1 VTDRRITDEFTYPIL
16 DVDGKLIATKHR
28 NEFDDGQ
35 KSFWFVRPNGA
46 TGLDGLDAKSLPLYG
61 TEELR
66 DTDRRQG
73 TVVIVEGEKAKEAGD
88 TFKLPLVFLATV
100 NGANSTPNAMSL
112 APLKSCKFIILWPDA
127 DDVGRKHMQDIAK
140 ALYTMGVACA
150 IVDTN
155 NLPDKSD
162 AADVD
167 ASIAKNLIA
176 NAVLYQPEQR
186 VGTPK
191 VFSVVAISDLF
202 TAEIDRIAASRITG
216 QRASLTWG
224 DEFGGLNKLMD
235 GLQAGL
241 YCLHGQPGTGKSAFA
256 LQVAAQ
262 VDAPALY
269 VSAEMSAKELIRRM
283 AARITRTPRRKL
295 MSGMLDPAEEMEL
308 LRRTME
314 VVGKIRIVD
323 AASEPADVPFIVEQV
338 REMREQDPD
347 KHMLVIIDSLHSWVG
362 GITADEQDVKEYE
375 AIGDGIRALRSL
387 SDKYNIPVLFL
398 AERNRMSM
406 KEGGLSA
413 VAGSRAAE
421 YRSDVVMSL
430 DWVEYDKDDKTD
442 HSNDPVREVTLMVHK
457 NRFGPN
463 GARIGYMFTGDTQSF
478 SEY

>member
-1 VTDRRITDEFTYPIL
+1 MNDRKVVAEYTYPVK
-16 DVDGKLIATKHR
+16 DMDGNVVAIHHR
-28 NEFDDGQ
+28 NDFSDGQ
-35 KSFWFVRPNGA
+35 KTMWWSRTNGA
-46 TGLDGLDAKSLPLYG
+46 TGLDGMDVKSLPLYG
-61 TEELR
+61 TEALR
-66 DTDRRQG
+66 SDRKE
-73 TVVIVEGEKAKEAGD
+73 VVIVEGEKAQEAGVD
-88 TFKLPLVFLATV
+88 TDLPFIWLGTTG
-100 NGANSTPNAMSL
+100 GANSTPNAIAL
-112 APLKSCKFIILWPDA
+112 APLKGKTIVLWPDA
-127 DDVGRKHMQDIAK
+127 DDIGRKHMQDIAK
-140 ALYTMGVACA
+140 VLYTMGIVVA
-150 IVDTN
+150 IVDTA
-155 NLPDKSD
+155 NLPDGSD
-162 AADVD
+162 MADLD
-167 ASIAKNLIA
+167 ANLASTLIA
-176 NAVLYQPEQR
+176 NAVLYAPTQR
-186 VGTPK
+186 VGVPK
-191 VFSVVAISDLF
+191 VFGHADVVGLF
-202 TAEIDRIAASRITG
+202 TAEIDRIAASRSTG

-224 DEFGGLNKLMD
+224 DDFGGLNKLMD

-256 LQVAAQ
+256 LQVAAE

-295 MSGMLDPAEEMEL
+295 MSGTLDPAEEMEL

-347 KHMLVIIDSLHSWVG
+347 KHMFVIIDSLHSWVG
-362 GITADEQDVKEYE
+362 GIAADEQDVTEYE

-430 DWVEYDKDDKTD
+430 DWVEYKDDDAD
-442 HSNDPVREVTLMVHK
+442 HSADPVREVTLAVHK

-463 GARIGYMFTGDTQSF
+463 GARLGYMFVGDTQSF
-478 SEY
+478 SEM

>member
-1 VTDRRITDEFTYPIL
+1 MNERKIVGSWEYPIK
-16 DVDGKLIATKHR
+16 DVDGALVATKHR
-28 NEFDDGQ
+28 NEFDDGN
-35 KSFWFVRPNGA
+35 KTFWFVRPNGA

-61 TEELR
+61 TEALR
-66 DTDRRQG
+66 SDRKD
-73 TVVIVEGEKAKEAGD
+73 VVIVEGEKAQEAGV
-88 TFKLPLVFLATV
+88 TFDLPFIWLATV
-100 NGANSTPNAMSL
+100 NGANSTPNAMAL
-112 APLKSCKFIILWPDA
+112 APLKGKRVILWPDA
-127 DDVGRKHMQDIAK
+127 DDVGLLHMQQIAK
-140 ALYTMGVACA
+140 ALYTMGVPCS
-150 IVDTN
+150 IIQTRH
-155 NLPDKSD
+155 LPDKTD
-162 AADVD
+162 AADCD
-167 ASIAKNLIA
+167 TNIASDLIA
-176 NAVLYQPEQR
+176 GAVPYQPEQR
-186 VGTPK
+186 AGNPK
-191 VFSVVAISDLF
+191 VFGAVSISDLF
-202 TAEIDRIAASRITG
+202 TAEIDRIAASRSTG
-216 QRASLTWG
+216 SRASLMWG
-224 DEFGGLNKLMD
+224 DDFGGLNKLMD

-262 VDAPALY
+262 IDAPALY

-295 MSGMLDPAEEMEL
+295 MSGTLDPVEEMEL

-347 KHMLVIIDSLHSWVG
+347 KHMFVIIDSLHSWVG
-362 GITADEQDVKEYE
+362 GIAADEADVTEYE

-430 DWVEYDKDDKTD
+430 DWVVDPDDKAD
-442 HSNDPVREVTLMVHK
+442 HSSDPVREVRLSVHK
-457 NRFGPN
+457 NRFGPA
-463 GARIGYMFTGDTQSF
+463 GSILGFLFAGDTQSF
-478 SEY
+478 SEF

>member
-1 VTDRRITDEFTYPIL
+1 VNERTIVDNYEYPIK
-16 DVDGKLIATKHR
+16 DIDGRLVATKHR
-28 NEFDDGQ
+28 NDFDDGQ

-61 TEELR
+61 TEALR
-66 DTDRRQG
+66 STRKD
-73 TVVIVEGEKAKEAGD
+73 VVIVEGEKAQEAGVEFD
-88 TFKLPLVFLATV
+88 LPFIWLATV
-100 NGANSTPNAMSL
+100 NGANSTPNAMAL
-112 APLKSCKFIILWPDA
+112 APLKGKTVTLWPDA
-127 DDVGRKHMQDIAK
+127 DDVGRHHMQEIAK

-155 NLPDKSD
+155 NLPDKTD

-167 ASIAKNLIA
+167 MNMAAGLIA
-176 NAVLYQPEQR
+176 GAVPYQPEQR
-186 VGTPK
+186 VGNPK
-191 VFSVVAISDLF
+191 VFSAVSISDLF
-202 TAEIDRIAASRITG
+202 TAEIDRIAASRTTG
-216 QRASLTWG
+216 SRSSLTWG
-224 DEFGGLNKLMD
+224 DDFAGLSKLMD

-269 VSAEMSAKELIRRM
+269 VSAEMAAKELIRRM

-295 MSGMLDPAEEMEL
+295 MSGTLDPAEEMEL

-347 KHMLVIIDSLHSWVG
+347 KHMFVIIDSLHSWVG
-362 GITADEQDVKEYE
+362 GIAADEQDVTEYE

-442 HSNDPVREVTLMVHK
+442 HSNDPVREVTLTVHK

-463 GARIGYMFTGDTQSF
+463 GARVGYMFTGDTQSF

>member
-1 VTDRRITDEFTYPIL
+1 MNERKVVGSFEYPIR
-16 DVDGKLIATKHR
+16 DQDGTLIATKHR
-28 NEFDDGQ
+28 NEFDDGA
-35 KSFWFVRPNGA
+35 KTFWFVRPNGA

-61 TEELR
+61 TEELNSAAKN
-66 DTDRRQG
+66 
-73 TVVIVEGEKAKEAGD
+73 VVIVEGEKAKEAGD
-88 TFKLPLVFLATV
+88 EFALPFIWLGTV
-100 NGANSTPNAMSL
+100 NGANSTPNAMAL
-112 APLKSCKFIILWPDA
+112 APLKGKTVTLWPDS
-127 DDVGRKHMQDIAK
+127 DDVGNKHMQDIAK
-140 ALYTMGVACA
+140 ALYTMGISCS
-150 IVDTN
+150 IVDTK

-167 ASIAKNLIA
+167 RDVAKSLIA
-176 NAVLYQPEQR
+176 GAVPYQPMQR
-186 VGTPK
+186 AGTPK
-191 VFSVVAISDLF
+191 VFAAVSITELF

-256 LQVAAQ
+256 LQAAAQ

-295 MSGMLDPAEEMEL
+295 MSGTLDPAEEMEL
-308 LRRTME
+308 LRKTME

-347 KHMLVIIDSLHSWVG
+347 KHMFVVIDSLHSWVG
-362 GITADEQDVKEYE
+362 GITADEQDVSEYE

-430 DWVEYDKDDKTD
+430 DWVEYKDDDTD
-442 HSNDPVREVTLMVHK
+442 HSNDPVRELTLAIHK
-457 NRFGPN
+457 NRFGPS
-463 GARIGYMFTGDTQSF
+463 GGRIGMMFVGDTQSF
-478 SEY
+478 SAM